1 MTDWNSVITR
11 IATGKMTRINS
22 GSNKTIYLDPDDEKV
37 YAKEV
42 ASKYTQGTKVL
53 ELLRAL
59 AAKHDVIRQHILIPE
74 DAYEHIEAGYRYY
87 VMPYC
92 AADLDVESGETRR
105 FLGKYTL
112 DRLEQNFS
120 ALEQTVTLLHKNGLS
135 CLDIKPA
142 NMLFVCGKNDTFI
155 KLTDLDSSL
164 INKKGSPAQTLN
176 YNYLRFGEDFKKQD
190 LFALYKSIIEIL
202 NGRTVDVWNY
212 KIMDFNK
219 TVRDWTNIVRQNID
233 GKVFNELMEKYLLKL
248 EQLEGSSNQ
257 LQSPRGTYLKY

>member
-1 MTDWNSVITR
+1 MTDWNSVIPR
-11 IATGKMTRINS
+11 IAAGNLTRINN
-22 GSNKTIYLDPDDEKV
+22 GSFKTIYLDTHDEKV
-37 YAKEV
+37 YAKEK
-42 ASKYTQGTKVL
+42 ARKNTQGTKVI

-59 AAKHDVIRQHILIPE
+59 AAKHDVIRLHVLIPDE
-74 DAYEHIEAGYRYY
+74 IYEKAGYRYY

-105 FLGKYTL
+105 FLGKYNL
-112 DRLEQNFS
+112 KRLEQNFS

-135 CLDIKPA
+135 CLDIKPM
-142 NMLFVCGKNDTFI
+142 NMLFVCGKNDTSI

-164 INKKGSPAQTLN
+164 INMKGRPAQTLN

-202 NGRTVDVWNY
+202 NGRVVDVWNY
-212 KIMDFNK
+212 KPMLFNK
-219 TVRDWTNIVRQNID
+219 TVRDWTNIVRQNVD

-248 EQLEGSSNQ
+248 EELEGSSNQ

>member
-92 AADLDVESGETRR
+92 AADLDIKSGRTKR

-142 NMLFVCGKNDTFI
+142 NMLFVCKYDATSI

-164 INKKGSPAQTLN
+164 IDGEGSHAQTPN
-176 YNYLRFGEDFKKQD
+176 YNYSGFIDNFKKQD

-212 KIMDFNK
+212 KFVSIK
-219 TVRDWTNIVRQNID
+219 KIRDWTNIVRAN
-233 GKVFNELMEKYLLKL
+233 VREPHELMEKYLLKL
-248 EQLEGSSNQ
+248 EELEGSSNQ

>member
-1 MTDWNSVITR
+1 MTDWNSVISR
-11 IATGKMTRINS
+11 IAAGKLKRINN
-22 GSNKTIYLDPDDEKV
+22 GSFKTIYLDTDEKV
-37 YAKEV
+37 YAKEI
-42 ASKYTQGTKVL
+42 ARKNTQGTKVI

-74 DAYEHIEAGYRYY
+74 DAYEDIKAGYRYY

-92 AADLDVESGETRR
+92 AADLDIKSGRTQS
-105 FLGKYTL
+105 FLDKYPL
-112 DRLEQNFS
+112 DRLEKNFS

-142 NMLFVCGKNDTFI
+142 NMLFVCKYDTTSI

-164 INKKGSPAQTLN
+164 IDGEGSHAQTPN
-176 YNYLRFGEDFKKQD
+176 YNYFGFIDNFKKQD

-212 KIMDFNK
+212 KFVDIKK
-219 TVRDWTNIVRQNID
+219 TMRDWTNIVRAN
-233 GKVFNELMEKYLLKL
+233 VREPHELMEKYLLKL

-257 LQSPRGTYLKY
+257 LQSPKNSTYLKY

>member
-11 IATGKMTRINS
+11 IATGKLKRINN
-22 GSNKTIYLDPDDEKV
+22 GSFKTIYLDTDDEKV
-37 YAKEV
+37 YAKEK
-42 ASKYTQGTKVL
+42 ARKNTQGTKVL

-74 DAYEHIEAGYRYY
+74 DAYEDKKAGYRYY

-92 AADLDVESGETRR
+92 AADLDVDSGRTRR
-105 FLGKYTL
+105 YLGKYNL
-112 DRLEQNFS
+112 KRLEQNFS
-120 ALEQTVTLLHKNGLS
+120 ALEETVTLLHRNGLS

-142 NMLFVCGKNDTFI
+142 NMLFVCKYDMTSI

-164 INKKGSPAQTLN
+164 IDGEGSHAQTLN
-176 YNYLRFGEDFKKQD
+176 YYYLRFGDNFKKQD

-212 KIMDFNK
+212 KPMLFNK
-219 TVRDWTNIVRQNID
+219 TVRDWTKTVRANVREPH
-233 GKVFNELMEKYLLKL
+233 KLMEKYLLKL

-257 LQSPRGTYLKY
+257 LQSPKNSTYLKY

>member
-11 IATGKMTRINS
+11 IATGKLKRINN
-22 GSNKTIYLDPDDEKV
+22 GTFKTIYLDTHDEKV
-37 YAKEV
+37 YAKEI
-42 ASKYTQGTKVL
+42 ARKNTQGTKVL

-74 DAYEHIEAGYRYY
+74 DVYEKAGYRYY

-92 AADLDVESGETRR
+92 AADLDIKSGRTQSY
-105 FLGKYTL
+105 LGKYSL
-112 DRLEQNFS
+112 NRLEQNFS
-120 ALEQTVTLLHKNGLS
+120 ALEETVTLLHKNGLS

-142 NMLFVCGKNDTFI
+142 NMLFVCKYDTTSI

-164 INKKGSPAQTLN
+164 IDGEGSHAQTPN
-176 YNYLRFGEDFKKQD
+176 YNYSGFVDNFKKQD

-212 KIMDFNK
+212 KFVSIK
-219 TVRDWTNIVRQNID
+219 KIRDWTNTVRQN
-233 GKVFNELMEKYLLKL
+233 VREPHELMEKYLLKL

>member
-1 MTDWNSVITR
+1 MTDWGTIITR
-11 IATGKMTRINS
+11 IAAGKLKRINS
-22 GSNKTIYLDPDDEKV
+22 GSFKTIYLDIDDEKV
-37 YAKEV
+37 YAKEK
-42 ASKYTQGTKVL
+42 ARKKGTKVI

-59 AAKHDVIRQHILIPE
+59 ANQYEVIRQHILIPE
-74 DAYEHIEAGYRYY
+74 DAYEQAGYRYY

-92 AADLDVESGETRR
+92 AADLDVESGRTRR
-105 FLGKYTL
+105 YLGKYNL

-120 ALEQTVTLLHKNGLS
+120 ALEETVTMLHKNGLS

-142 NMLFVCGKNDTFI
+142 NMLFVCKYDTASI

-164 INKKGSPAQTLN
+164 IDGEGSHAQTLN
-176 YNYLRFGEDFKKQD
+176 YNYFGFGEDFKKQD

-212 KIMDFNK
+212 KFLNIQK
-219 TVRDWTNIVRQNID
+219 TVRDWTNTVRQN
-233 GKVFNELMEKYLLKL
+233 VREPHELMEKYLLKL